1 MNAPVVYIICLKG
14 KRHYETFWKECATNV
29 LCHKSK
35 TLAKSKQLV
44 ENQTNNEIKVLR
56 VNNGGEHK
64 SNEFTKFYQK
74 TNIQIQ
80 FIIFDTPQQNG
91 AVERWN

>member
-1 MNAPVVYIICLKG
+1 MNAPIVYIICLKG
-14 KRHYETFWKECATNV
+14 KQHYETFWKEGATNV

-56 VNNGGEHK
+56 VKNGGKHK
-64 SNEFTKFYQK
+64 SKWIHKNLPR
-74 TNIQIQ
+74 N
-80 FIIFDTPQQNG
+80 
-91 AVERWN
+91 

>member
-1 MNAPVVYIICLKG
+1 MKLFEKKAPLI
-14 KRHYETFWKECATNV
+14 NV

-35 TLAKSKQLV
+35 TLTKSKQLV

-64 SNEFTKFYQK
+64 LNEFTKFYQE
-74 TNIQIQ
+74 TNIPIQ
-80 FIIFDTPQQNG
+80 FKMFDTPQQNG
-91 AVERWN
+91 VVER